1 MIPLAEAQRF
11 VLHHIE
17 PSSPRACALDDAVG
31 LVIGAD
37 VVAREPVPPFA
48 NSQMDGY
55 ALRAVDTIGAPVTL
69 EVVGVVMAG
78 QTYDGVL
85 QAGHAVRIMTGAPL
99 PDGADAVCMVER
111 AEADTDGRRV
121 TIGEE
126 LAPETFVRRPGR
138 DVAVGDAIA
147 RAGMVLTP
155 ARLGMLA
162 NQGFDEVQVYPRP
175 RVGVLSTGDELF
187 RGDGPLPT
195 GKIRD
200 ANRHTL
206 LAQATRDGFRTTD
219 LGAVPD
225 DESALIDTL
234 TRAAEQCDAIL
245 TSGGVSV
252 GDVDL
257 VRVVLEKL
265 CGTTAR
271 WMQVA
276 IRPAKPFAF
285 GLLSGTG
292 PPVFGLP
299 GNPVSALVSY
309 ELFARP
315 ALRRMGGHR
324 DLHRPILTARAE
336 HDLPRQPDEK
346 LHLLRAVA
354 SVGAAGELS
363 VRTAGG
369 QESHQ
374 LHAMADANALILL
387 ADGSGAGEGDDLPVL
402 VIDPDGL
409 GAVSGGG
416 PARVQEEQRSRAGD
430 GGVEG
435 S

>member
-1 MIPLAEAQRF
+1 
-11 VLHHIE
+11 
-17 PSSPRACALDDAVG
+17 
-31 LVIGAD
+31 
-37 VVAREPVPPFA
+37 
-48 NSQMDGY
+48 
-55 ALRAVDTIGAPVTL
+55 
-69 EVVGVVMAG
+69 
-78 QTYDGVL
+78 
-85 QAGHAVRIMTGAPL
+85 MTGAPL

-111 AEADTDGRRV
+111 AEVDTDGRRV

-147 RAGMVLTP
+147 RAGMDLTP
-155 ARLGMLA
+155 ARVGMLA
-162 NQGFDEVQVYPRP
+162 NQGFGEVRVHPRP

-187 RGDGPLPT
+187 TGTGPLPT

-206 LAQATRDGFRTTD
+206 LAQAARDGFRTTD

-265 CGTTAR
+265 CGNTAR

-324 DLHRPILTARAE
+324 DLHRPILAARAE

-346 LHLLRAVA
+346 LHLLRSVV
-354 SVGAAGELS
+354 SVGASGELS

-387 ADGSGAGEGDDLPVL
+387 ADGSGAGAGDNVPVL
-402 VIDPDGL
+402 VIDPGAL
-409 GAVSGGG
+409 GTGSGGG